1 MKIPVFISL
10 DNIAFSDTVDVDF
23 TIPSDIDQGSFTVLA
38 ENGYPLNSHIELLML
53 DDANNLIETLISGQE
68 ILAGEIDQNGIVSA
82 VKLSQLNVPFS
93 NASNLNN
100 TKKVGFRVSFS
111 TSPQNQTVKFYSDYA
126 IKLKL
131 VGNFNYTLGQ

>member
-38 ENGYPLNSHIELLML
+38 ENGYPLNAQIELLML

>member
-1 MKIPVFISL
+1 
-10 DNIAFSDTVDVDF
+10 
-23 TIPSDIDQGSFTVLA
+23 
-38 ENGYPLNSHIELLML
+38 ML

-68 ILAGEIDQNGIVSA
+68 ILAGEIDQNGKVSA

-93 NASNLNN
+93 NASNLND